1 MVEQF
6 LQKHN
11 QSTNNID
18 IAKMV
23 ASATAEMQSGLR
35 SNGSTIP
42 MIPTYLQNIG
52 RDKIKPGKRLLIDAG
67 GTNFR
72 SAVGYFDENGNVVL
86 ENLQKTKMPAS
97 DELLSKQQFYD
108 KIASNVSYLLDDC
121 TDVGF
126 CFSYQVDMQ
135 SNMDGKACA
144 FSKEVK
150 APEVVGTFVGAE
162 TLSAIK
168 KHSDVDRKIV
178 ILNDTVATLLGG
190 MALSQKQYSA
200 YVGYIFGTG
209 TNLCYIEDTQNI
221 TKVSGLPQGKM
232 LINTEMGGCSCF
244 AQGDFDKIVANTTAD
259 PEKQHFEKMSS
270 GKYLADIIYQAF
282 KCGATEG
289 LFDCS
294 VNLVDFQL
302 KDISLF
308 LCGEQNVV
316 YNMFQ
321 CDADRQKAR
330 EICLNLID
338 RSAKMGAIL
347 NASAILMSCQDKSTP
362 VAIVAEGTT
371 FNKLPTFRDNF
382 QKYLAQI
389 FAPHGINFEILQG
402 EELNLVGT
410 LMATMAL

>member
-18 IAKMV
+18 TVKMV
-23 ASATAEMQSGLR
+23 QLAMAEMRQGLEQN
-35 SNGSTIP
+35 NGTIP

-52 RDKIKPGKRLLIDAG
+52 RDKIKPGKRLVIDAG

-72 SAVGYFDENGNVVL
+72 SAVGYFDENGNVQM

-97 DELLSKQQFYD
+97 DEYMTKEQFYNQ
-108 KIASNVSYLLDDC
+108 IAQNVRYLLDDC

-135 SNMDGKACA
+135 SNMDGRVVM

-168 KHSDVDRKIV
+168 AYSPTERKIV

-221 TKVSGLPQGKM
+221 TKVKGLPQGKM
-232 LINTEMGGCSCF
+232 LVNTEMGGCSCF
-244 AQGDFDKIVANTTAD
+244 TQGDFDKIVANTTAD
-259 PEKQHFEKMSS
+259 PTKQLFEKMSS
-270 GKYLADIIYQAF
+270 GKYLADIIHQAF
-282 KCGATEG
+282 SCGASEG
-289 LFDCS
+289 LFDDEITLCP
-294 VNLVDFQL
+294 FAL
-302 KDISLF
+302 KDISAF
-308 LCGEQNVV
+308 LSGEQNFV
-316 YNMFQ
+316 YNIFAS
-321 CDADRQKAR
+321 DSDRAKAR

-347 NASAILMSCQDKSTP
+347 NASAVLMSCQDTSIP

-382 QKYLAQI
+382 QKYLYEI
-389 FAPHGINFEILQG
+389 FAPHGITFEILQG

>member
-18 IAKMV
+18 TTKMV
-23 ASATAEMQSGLR
+23 QLAMAEMRKGLEQ
-35 SNGSTIP
+35 NNSTIP

-52 RDKIKPGKRLLIDAG
+52 RDKIKPGKRLVIDAG

-72 SAVGYFDENGNVVL
+72 SAVGYFDENGNVQM

-97 DELLSKQQFYD
+97 DEYMTKEQFYNQ
-108 KIASNVSYLLDDC
+108 IAQNVRYLLDDC

-135 SNMDGKACA
+135 SNMDGRVVM

-168 KHSDVDRKIV
+168 AHSSTERKIV

-221 TKVSGLPQGKM
+221 TKVQGLPQGKM
-232 LINTEMGGCSCF
+232 LVNTEMGGCSCF
-244 AQGDFDKIVANTTAD
+244 TQGDFDKIVANTTAD
-259 PEKQHFEKMSS
+259 PTKQLFEKMSS
-270 GKYLADIIYQAF
+270 GKYLADIIHQAF
-282 KCGATEG
+282 SCGASEG
-289 LFDCS
+289 LFDDDITLCP
-294 VNLVDFQL
+294 FAL
-302 KDISLF
+302 KDISAF
-308 LCGEQNVV
+308 LSGEQNFV
-316 YNMFQ
+316 YNIFAS
-321 CDADRQKAR
+321 DSDRAKAR

-347 NASAILMSCQDKSTP
+347 NASAVLMSCQDTSIP

-382 QKYLAQI
+382 QKYLYEI
-389 FAPHGINFEILQG
+389 FAPHGITFEILQG

>member
-23 ASATAEMQSGLR
+23 AFATVEMKTGLR

-108 KIASNVSYLLDDC
+108 KIAQNVSYLLDDC

-135 SNMDGKACA
+135 PNMDGKACA

-244 AQGDFDKIVANTTAD
+244 TQGDFDKIVANTTAE

-270 GKYLADIIYQAF
+270 GKYLADIIAQAF

-289 LFDCS
+289 LFDCP

-308 LCGEQNVV
+308 LCGEQNIV

-389 FAPHGINFEILQG
+389 FAPHGITFEILQG

>member
-18 IAKMV
+18 VTKMV
-23 ASATAEMQSGLR
+23 ALAMEEMRQGLTK
-35 SNGSTIP
+35 NDGTIP

-72 SAVGYFDENGNVVL
+72 SAVGYFDENGNVQI
-86 ENLQKTKMPAS
+86 EKLQKTTMPAS
-97 DELLSKQQFYD
+97 DVLLSKQEFYN
-108 KIASNVSYLLDDC
+108 KIASNVAYLLDDC

-135 SNMDGKACA
+135 PNMDGKVAV

-168 KHSDVDRKIV
+168 QHSDVERKIV

-190 MALSQKQYSA
+190 MAISNKAYSA

-209 TNLCYIEDTQNI
+209 TNLCYIEDTQNV

-232 LINTEMGGCSCF
+232 LINTEMGGCASF
-244 AQGDFDKIVANTTAD
+244 TQGDFDKIVANSTAD
-259 PEKQHFEKMSS
+259 PAKQPFEKMSS
-270 GKYLADIIYQAF
+270 GKYLSDIIAQAF
-282 KCGATEG
+282 HFAQVEG
-289 LFDCS
+289 LFEMP
-294 VNLVDFQL
+294 VEQVDFQL
-302 KDISLF
+302 RDISAF
-308 LCGEQNVV
+308 INGEQNFV
-316 YNMFQ
+316 YNMFG
-321 CDADRQKAR
+321 CDNDRAKAR

-347 NASAILMSCQDKSTP
+347 NASAILMSCQDKSWP

-371 FNKLPTFRDNF
+371 FNKLPTFRSNF
-382 QKYLAQI
+382 QKYLEQI
-389 FAPHGINFEILQG
+389 FAPHGITFDIVQG

>member
-23 ASATAEMQSGLR
+23 ASATAEMQTGLR

-86 ENLQKTKMPAS
+86 QNLQKTKMPAS

-108 KIASNVSYLLDDC
+108 KIAQNVSYLLDDC

-135 SNMDGKACA
+135 PNMDGKACA

-244 AQGDFDKIVANTTAD
+244 TQGDFDKIVANTTAE

-270 GKYLADIIYQAF
+270 GKYLADIIAQAF

-289 LFDCS
+289 LFDCP

-302 KDISLF
+302 KDVSLF

-389 FAPHGINFEILQG
+389 FAPHGITFEILQG

>member
-18 IAKMV
+18 VAKMV
-23 ASATAEMQSGLR
+23 SLAMAEMQNGLR
-35 SNGSTIP
+35 SNNSTIP

-72 SAVGYFDENGNVVL
+72 SAVGYFDEKGNVVL
-86 ENLQKTKMPAS
+86 QNLQKTKMPAS
-97 DELLSKQQFYD
+97 DELLTKQQFYD
-108 KIASNVSYLLDDC
+108 KIAQNVAYLLDDC

-135 SNMDGKACA
+135 PNMDGKACA

-168 KHSDVDRKIV
+168 RHSPTDRKIV

-190 MALSQKQYSA
+190 MAISNKQYSA

-209 TNLCYIEDTQNI
+209 TNLCYIEDTKNI
-221 TKVSGLPQGKM
+221 TKVAGLPQGKM

-244 AQGDFDKIVANTTAD
+244 TQGDFDKIVANSTAD
-259 PEKQHFEKMSS
+259 PGKQHFEKMSS

-282 KCGATEG
+282 KFGAEER
-289 LFDCS
+289 LFERS
-294 VNLVDFQL
+294 INLVDFQL
-302 KDISLF
+302 KDISAF
-308 LCGEQNVV
+308 LNGEQNFV
-316 YNMFQ
+316 YNIFQ

-347 NASAILMSCQDKSTP
+347 NASAVIMSCQDTTVP

-382 QKYLAQI
+382 QKYLHEI
-389 FAPHGINFEILQG
+389 FAPHGITFDIVQG

>member
-23 ASATAEMQSGLR
+23 ASATAEMQTGLR

-135 SNMDGKACA
+135 PNMDGKACA

-244 AQGDFDKIVANTTAD
+244 AQGDFDKIVANTTAE

-289 LFDCS
+289 LFGCP

>member
-18 IAKMV
+18 TNKMV
-23 ASATAEMQSGLR
+23 QLAMAEMRQGLQ
-35 SNGSTIP
+35 NHGSTIP

-52 RDKIKPGKRLLIDAG
+52 RDKIKPGKRLVIDAG

-72 SAVGYFDENGNVVL
+72 SAVGYFDEKGNVQI
-86 ENLQKTKMPAS
+86 EGLQKTKMPAS
-97 DELLSKQQFYD
+97 DELLTKQQFYD
-108 KIASNVSYLLDDC
+108 KIASNVAYLLDDC
-121 TDVGF
+121 IDVGF

-135 SNMDGKACA
+135 SNMDGKVAV

-168 KHSDVDRKIV
+168 KHSDIERKIV

-190 MALSQKQYSA
+190 MALSSKQYSA

-221 TKVSGLPQGKM
+221 TKVKGLPQGKM
-232 LINTEMGGCSCF
+232 LVNTEMGGCSCF
-244 AQGDFDKIVANTTAD
+244 TQGDFDKIVANKTAD
-259 PEKQHFEKMSS
+259 PAKQHFEKMSS
-270 GKYLADIIYQAF
+270 GKYLADIIHQAF
-282 KCGATEG
+282 SFGASEG
-289 LFDCS
+289 LFDD
-294 VNLVDFQL
+294 NLTLCPFEL
-302 KDISLF
+302 KDISAF
-308 LCGEQNVV
+308 LTGEQNFV
-316 YNMFQ
+316 YNIFA
-321 CDADRQKAR
+321 CDSDRAKAR

-347 NASAILMSCQDKSTP
+347 NASAVLMSCQDTSTP

-371 FNKLPTFRDNF
+371 FNKLPTFRANF
-382 QKYLAQI
+382 EKYLEQI
-389 FAPHGINFEILQG
+389 FAPHGITFEILQG
-402 EELNLVGT
+402 QELNLVGT

>member
-18 IAKMV
+18 VTQMV
-23 ASATAEMQSGLR
+23 TSAMEEMRHGLQ
-35 SNGSTIP
+35 NHGTTIP

-72 SAVGYFDENGNVVL
+72 SAIGYFDENGNVQI
-86 ENLQKTKMPAS
+86 EQLQKTKMPAS

-108 KIASNVSYLLDDC
+108 KIASNVAYLLDDC

-135 SNMDGKACA
+135 PNMDDKVAV

-162 TLSAIK
+162 TLAAIK
-168 KHSDVDRKIV
+168 KHSDTNRKIV

-190 MALSQKQYSA
+190 MAISSKQYSA

-244 AQGDFDKIVANTTAD
+244 TQGDFDKIVANTTAE

-270 GKYLADIIYQAF
+270 GKYLADIIAQAF

-289 LFDCS
+289 LFDCP

-308 LCGEQNVV
+308 LCGEQNIV

-389 FAPHGINFEILQG
+389 FAPHGITFEILQG

>member
-1 MVEQF
+1 MVEKF

-18 IAKMV
+18 VTQMV
-23 ASATAEMQSGLR
+23 ASAMQEMRHGLQ
-35 SNGSTIP
+35 NHGTTIP

-72 SAVGYFDENGNVVL
+72 SAIGYFDENGNVQI
-86 ENLQKTKMPAS
+86 EQLQKTKMPAS
-97 DELLSKQQFYD
+97 DELLTKQQFYD
-108 KIASNVSYLLDDC
+108 KIASNVAYLLDDC

-135 SNMDGKACA
+135 PNMDGKVAV

-162 TLSAIK
+162 TLGAIK
-168 KHSDVDRKIV
+168 KHSDIDRKIV

-190 MALSQKQYSA
+190 MAISSKQYSA

-209 TNLCYIEDTQNI
+209 TNLCYIEDTQNV

-244 AQGDFDKIVANTTAD
+244 SQGDFDKIVANATAD
-259 PEKQHFEKMSS
+259 PAKQHFEKMSS
-270 GKYLADIIYQAF
+270 GKYLSSIIAQAF
-282 KCGATEG
+282 LFGSLEG
-289 LFDCS
+289 LFEQP
-294 VNLVDFQL
+294 VAETTFAL
-302 KDISLF
+302 KDISAF
-308 LCGEQNVV
+308 LCGEQNFV

-321 CDADRQKAR
+321 CDGDRAKAR

-347 NASAILMSCQDKSTP
+347 NATAILMSCQDKSLP

-371 FNKLPTFRDNF
+371 FNKLPTFRANF
-382 QKYLAQI
+382 EKYLEQI
-389 FAPHGINFEILQG
+389 FAPHGITFDIVQG